1 MALVVKDR
9 VQETST
15 TTGTGT
21 FTLAGAVSGFQS
33 FSVIGNANTTYY
45 TIVGGTEWEVGL
57 GTYTSSGTTLSRDTV
72 LASSAGG
79 TTKVTFSA
87 GTKNVFVTYP
97 ADKAIYDDAA
107 GNVIALGTPASAT
120 LTNATGLPLTTGVTG
135 TLPIANGGTNL
146 TTYTTGDIV
155 YASATNT
162 LNKLADVATG
172 NALISGGVGV
182 APSYGKI
189 GLTTHVSGT
198 LPVANGGTGITS
210 LGAGVATFL
219 GTPSSANL
227 ASAVTDETGSGA
239 LVFATSP
246 TLVTPALGTPSSG
259 TLTNCTFP
267 TLNQNTTG
275 SAATLTTGRTIAITG
290 DLAYTSGSFNGS
302 ANVTGTGTLST
313 VNSNV
318 GSFTSANITVDGK
331 GRVTAAANGTAAS
344 AGGAVYE
351 NSLTISSNYT
361 MTSSKSGMS
370 AGNIT
375 INTGVTVT
383 IPSGSR
389 WVIL

>member
-45 TIVGGTEWEVGL
+45 AIVGGTEWEVGI
-57 GTYTSSGTTLSRDTV
+57 GTYTALGTTLSRDTI
-72 LASSAGG
+72 LESSNGG
-79 TTKVTFSA
+79 TAVNFSA

-97 ADKAIYDDAA
+97 AEKSLYLDGSNNAI
-107 GNVIALGTPASAT
+107 GLGTVAATTT
-120 LTNATGLPLTTGVTG
+120 LTNATGLPISTGVSGLG
-135 TLPIANGGTNL
+135 TSVATALGTAVGSAGSVVVNGG
-146 TTYTTGDIV
+146 V
-155 YASATNT
+155 
-162 LNKLADVATG
+162 
-172 NALISGGVGV
+172 
-182 APSYGKI
+182 
-189 GLTTHVSGT
+189 
-198 LPVANGGTGITS
+198 
-210 LGAGVATFL
+210 
-219 GTPSSANL
+219 
-227 ASAVTDETGSGA
+227 
-239 LVFATSP
+239 
-246 TLVTPALGTPSSG
+246 LGTPSSG

-318 GSFTSANITVDGK
+318 GSFTTANITVDGK
-331 GRVTAAANGTAAS
+331 GRVTAAASGTAAS

>member
-45 TIVGGTEWEVGL
+45 TIVGGAEWEVGL

-120 LTNATGLPLTTGVTG
+120 LTNATGLPISTGVSGLG
-135 TLPIANGGTNL
+135 TSVATALGTAVGSAGSVVVNGG
-146 TTYTTGDIV
+146 V
-155 YASATNT
+155 
-162 LNKLADVATG
+162 
-172 NALISGGVGV
+172 
-182 APSYGKI
+182 
-189 GLTTHVSGT
+189 
-198 LPVANGGTGITS
+198 
-210 LGAGVATFL
+210 
-219 GTPSSANL
+219 
-227 ASAVTDETGSGA
+227 
-239 LVFATSP
+239 
-246 TLVTPALGTPSSG
+246 LGTPSSG

-370 AGNIT
+370 AGDIT

>member
-21 FTLAGAVSGFQS
+21 ITLAGAVSGFQS
-33 FSVIGNANTTYY
+33 FSVIGDGNTTYY
-45 TIVGGTEWEVGL
+45 AIVGGAEWEVGL
-57 GTYTSSGTTLSRDTV
+57 GTYTSSGTTLARNTI
-72 LASSAGG
+72 LESSNGG
-79 TTKVTFSA
+79 TAVNFSA

-97 ADKAIYDDAA
+97 AERALYTDASSNA
-107 GNVIALGTPASAT
+107 IALGTPTSAT
-120 LTNATGLPLTTGVTG
+120 LTNATGLPISTGVSGLG
-135 TLPIANGGTNL
+135 T
-146 TTYTTGDIV
+146 
-155 YASATNT
+155 
-162 LNKLADVATG
+162 
-172 NALISGGVGV
+172 
-182 APSYGKI
+182 
-189 GLTTHVSGT
+189 
-198 LPVANGGTGITS
+198 
-210 LGAGVATFL
+210 GVATFL
-219 GTPSSANL
+219 ATPSSANL
-227 ASAVTDETGSGA
+227 RTAITDETGTGSA
-239 LVFATSP
+239 VFATSP

>member
-45 TIVGGTEWEVGL
+45 TIVGGAEWEVGL

-120 LTNATGLPLTTGVTG
+120 LTNATGLPISTGVSGLG
-135 TLPIANGGTNL
+135 TNVATALGTAVGSAGAVVVNGG
-146 TTYTTGDIV
+146 V
-155 YASATNT
+155 
-162 LNKLADVATG
+162 
-172 NALISGGVGV
+172 
-182 APSYGKI
+182 
-189 GLTTHVSGT
+189 
-198 LPVANGGTGITS
+198 
-210 LGAGVATFL
+210 
-219 GTPSSANL
+219 
-227 ASAVTDETGSGA
+227 
-239 LVFATSP
+239 
-246 TLVTPALGTPSSG
+246 LGTPSSG

-331 GRVTAAANGTAAS
+331 GRVTAAADGTAAS

>member
-45 TIVGGTEWEVGL
+45 TIVGGAEWEVGL

-97 ADKAIYDDAA
+97 ADKAIYDDDA

-120 LTNATGLPLTTGVTG
+120 LTNATGLPISTGVSGLG
-135 TLPIANGGTNL
+135 TNVATALGTAVGSAGSVVVNGG
-146 TTYTTGDIV
+146 V
-155 YASATNT
+155 
-162 LNKLADVATG
+162 
-172 NALISGGVGV
+172 
-182 APSYGKI
+182 
-189 GLTTHVSGT
+189 
-198 LPVANGGTGITS
+198 
-210 LGAGVATFL
+210 
-219 GTPSSANL
+219 
-227 ASAVTDETGSGA
+227 
-239 LVFATSP
+239 
-246 TLVTPALGTPSSG
+246 LGTPSSG

-331 GRVTAAANGTAAS
+331 GRVTAAADGTAAS

>member
-45 TIVGGTEWEVGL
+45 TIVGGAEWEVGL

-120 LTNATGLPLTTGVTG
+120 LTNATGLPISTGVSGLG
-135 TLPIANGGTNL
+135 TNVATALGTAVGSAGSVVVNGG
-146 TTYTTGDIV
+146 V
-155 YASATNT
+155 
-162 LNKLADVATG
+162 
-172 NALISGGVGV
+172 
-182 APSYGKI
+182 
-189 GLTTHVSGT
+189 
-198 LPVANGGTGITS
+198 
-210 LGAGVATFL
+210 
-219 GTPSSANL
+219 
-227 ASAVTDETGSGA
+227 
-239 LVFATSP
+239 
-246 TLVTPALGTPSSG
+246 LGTPSSG

-318 GSFTSANITVDGK
+318 GSFTTANITVDGK
-331 GRVTAAANGTAAS
+331 GRVTAAASGTAAS

>member
-45 TIVGGTEWEVGL
+45 TIVGGAEWEVGL

-120 LTNATGLPLTTGVTG
+120 LTNATGLPISTGVSGLG
-135 TLPIANGGTNL
+135 TNVATALGTAVGSAGSVVVNGG
-146 TTYTTGDIV
+146 V
-155 YASATNT
+155 
-162 LNKLADVATG
+162 
-172 NALISGGVGV
+172 
-182 APSYGKI
+182 
-189 GLTTHVSGT
+189 
-198 LPVANGGTGITS
+198 
-210 LGAGVATFL
+210 
-219 GTPSSANL
+219 
-227 ASAVTDETGSGA
+227 
-239 LVFATSP
+239 
-246 TLVTPALGTPSSG
+246 LGTPSSG

-318 GSFTSANITVDGK
+318 GSFTTANITVDGK
-331 GRVTAAANGTAAS
+331 GRVTAAADGTAAS

>member
-45 TIVGGTEWEVGL
+45 TIVGGAEWEVGL

-120 LTNATGLPLTTGVTG
+120 LTNATGLPISTGVSGLG
-135 TLPIANGGTNL
+135 TNVATALGTAVGSAGSVVVNGG
-146 TTYTTGDIV
+146 V
-155 YASATNT
+155 
-162 LNKLADVATG
+162 
-172 NALISGGVGV
+172 
-182 APSYGKI
+182 
-189 GLTTHVSGT
+189 
-198 LPVANGGTGITS
+198 
-210 LGAGVATFL
+210 
-219 GTPSSANL
+219 
-227 ASAVTDETGSGA
+227 
-239 LVFATSP
+239 
-246 TLVTPALGTPSSG
+246 LGTPSSG

-331 GRVTAAANGTAAS
+331 GRVTAAADGTAAS